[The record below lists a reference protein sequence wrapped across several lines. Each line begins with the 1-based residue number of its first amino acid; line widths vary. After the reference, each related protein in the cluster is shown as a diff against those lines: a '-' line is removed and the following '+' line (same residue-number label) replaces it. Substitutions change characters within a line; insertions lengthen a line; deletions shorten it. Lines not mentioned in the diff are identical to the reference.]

1 MKLSDKVTGDNMET
15 IIFILFA
22 FLVIVYVYSFMKI
35 RKKKKMGN
43 KSEIS
48 EFHNKYHRKSN
59 VANSKNDNNIT
70 YHKYIT
76 KYNSSVDYISKD
88 DLNNSDNKIKLF
100 H

>member
-1 MKLSDKVTGDNMET
+1 MET

-48 EFHNKYHRKSN
+48 EFHKKYHSN
-59 VANSKNDNNIT
+59 FDTINTNNDSNIM
-70 YHKYIT
+70 YQKYIT
-76 KYNSSVDYISKD
+76 KYNSPVDYIYKD
-88 DLNNSDNKIKLF
+88 DLNNYVNKTK
-100 H
+100 

>member
-59 VANSKNDNNIT
+59 TANSKKDNNIM
-70 YHKYIT
+70 YQKYIT
-76 KYNSSVDYISKD
+76 KYNSSVDYISRD
-88 DLNNSDNKIKLF
+88 DFNNSVNDTK
-100 H
+100 